1 MPATRFARQ
10 FGPLQGLHNE
20 WTILAED
27 QGDAASE
34 EIIDLALELI
44 ARIRNI
50 STDRIGGRSLD
61 PSVDRWPG
69 EHYRLLTAACD
80 IVQPKLAVD
89 VGTATGLSALA
100 MLRSPGVG
108 RVVTFDIEPWSVSKW
123 GGSTALREDDFGP
136 RLIQEVDDLGVAGVF
151 DSFASTMSSAGLI
164 FVDGPK
170 DGVFEPA
177 FFTKLYSHPP
187 KVPQLLIVDDIHV
200 MTMVRLWH
208 GLPGPRL
215 DFTSFGHFSGT
226 GLLLRHPTVANDQG
240 SPTVSFH
247 LSTEGRGSSRE
258 LA

>member
-1 MPATRFARQ
+1 MRVKKSAKSLVLNRLMPATRFARQ
-10 FGPLQGLHNE
+10 FGPLHGVHNE
-20 WTILAED
+20 WTILTED
-27 QGDAASE
+27 QGDAPSE
-34 EIIDLALELI
+34 EILDLATELI

-50 STDRIGGRSLD
+50 SMDRIGGRSLD

-89 VGTATGLSALA
+89 VGTATGLSVLA

-123 GGSTALREDDFGP
+123 GGSTALREEDFGP
-136 RLIQEVDDLGVAGVF
+136 RLSQEVADLGASGVF
-151 DSFASTMSSAGLI
+151 DSFASTMSSAELI

-177 FFTKLYSHPP
+177 FFAQLYFSPP
-187 KVPQLLIVDDIHV
+187 KVLQLLIVDDIRV
-200 MTMVRLWH
+200 MPMVRLWH
-208 GLPGPRL
+208 GLPAPRL

-226 GLLLRHPTVANDQG
+226 GLLLRHPSVANDNG
-240 SPTVSFH
+240 
-247 LSTEGRGSSRE
+247 
-258 LA
+258 